1 MEEQKNQ
8 EQEQNLQS
16 EETAAEEQQVENA
29 QEQAQEQEQ
38 EEIDYFPE
46 MLEDLTD
53 EERQNFF
60 EDHGKGVMNRYFDRE
75 LTEAEENSL
84 KNDLYE
90 LNLDLMAKTQ
100 EKADIVKS
108 LGDQI
113 KSLQTQMNA
122 VTNDIKKG
130 TKEVYEPCVK
140 VLDLKGHKVF
150 FFAQSDGHCVFQR
163 NITGDDLEQSF
174 PFETVYN
181 VTDEEGAKVEL
192 IVSRHGGFPEVG
204 DDTSN
209 EDGEYIMDEE
219 SLIVVKNGK
228 ITEVDR
234 SASTKWEPH
243 VGDKFKKN
251 GRHTLPTDFV
261 IDVEDGVI
269 TEVHKKGEE
278 AAEEAPAEEAQEQT
292 DEAPA
297 EAPAEEEA
305 ATE

>member
-228 ITEVDR
+228 IAEVDR
-234 SASTKWEPH
+234 SASTKWEPQ

-278 AAEEAPAEEAQEQT
+278 ATEEAPAEEAQEQPE
-292 DEAPA
+292 EAPA

>member
-29 QEQAQEQEQ
+29 QEQAQEQ

-234 SASTKWEPH
+234 SASTKWEPQ

-278 AAEEAPAEEAQEQT
+278 TTEEAPAEEAQEQPE
-292 DEAPA
+292 EAPA

>member
-29 QEQAQEQEQ
+29 QEQTQEQEQ

-174 PFETVYN
+174 PFETVYT

-234 SASTKWEPH
+234 SASTKWEPQ

-278 AAEEAPAEEAQEQT
+278 TAEEAPAEEAQEQT

>member
-8 EQEQNLQS
+8 EQELNLQS
-16 EETAAEEQQVENA
+16 EENAAEGQQVEN
-29 QEQAQEQEQ
+29 QEQK
-38 EEIDYFPE
+38 EEIEFFPE
-46 MLEDLTD
+46 MLEDMSE
-53 EERQNFF
+53 EERMNFF
-60 EDHGKGVMNRYFDRE
+60 EDHGKGVMKRYFDRE

-140 VLDLKGHKVF
+140 VLDLKSHKVY
-150 FFAQSDGHCVFQR
+150 FFAQSDGRCVFQR

-181 VTDEEGAKVEL
+181 VTGEEGDKTEL
-192 IVSRHGGFPEVG
+192 VVSRHGGFPAVG
-204 DDTSN
+204 DDTTN
-209 EDGEYIMDEE
+209 EDGEYIMDDE
-219 SLIVVKNGK
+219 SLVVVKDRK
-228 ITEVDR
+228 IIEIDR
-234 SASTKWEPH
+234 SESTKWEPQ
-243 VGDKFKKN
+243 VGESFKKD
-251 GRHTLPTDFV
+251 GHHELPTDFV

-278 AAEEAPAEEAQEQT
+278 AEGEAPVAEQ
-292 DEAPA
+292 PA
-297 EAPAEEEA
+297 DGDQADAEGEA
-305 ATE
+305 AAE